1 MRICGDPGH
10 GGPDSGAV
18 GPGGTKEK
26 DVNLAVTKL
35 LAGYLERI
43 AEVKLTRTDDR
54 RLGVDENADLQ
65 ARVAIAEQFRADIF
79 ISIHCNSGAST
90 ANGMEAFTTPGQG
103 KADPIAEAIIKA
115 WEKEF
120 PGMKVRKDLTDGD
133 SDKEAKFYVIRNTT
147 MPAVLV
153 ELAFISNPSEEKL
166 LKDPAWQD
174 RAARAIAQGI
184 ANHAGVMLPT
194 PTTLSDLVLILA
206 GSKRIEGRLIDGK
219 TWAPVAEIFQVLGI
233 KYTWDGLTRTVKII

>member
-1 MRICGDPGH
+1 MRIIIDPGH

-18 GPGGTKEK
+18 GPSGLKEK
-26 DVNLAVTKL
+26 DVNLAVTKR
-35 LAGYLERI
+35 LAEYLSPV

-54 RLGVDENADLQ
+54 RLGADENADLQ

-103 KADPIAEAIIKA
+103 SADPIAEEIIRA

-153 ELAFISNPSEEKL
+153 ELAFISNPAEEKL
-166 LKDPAWQD
+166 LRDPTWQD

-184 ANHAGVMLPT
+184 ANYTGKKLPT
-194 PTTLSDLVLILA
+194 QAVPSDLVLILA
-206 GSKRIEGRLIDGK
+206 GGKRIEGKLIGDK
-219 TWAPVAEIFQVLGI
+219 TWAPVAEIFQALGI
-233 KYTWDGLTRTVKII
+233 KYAWDGLTRTVKII